1 MDRRAHKLLPCR
13 GLMERTLLQRRE
25 TSPIRIAAIQDSAAI
40 TDTAPTRGSERPAR
54 KPGSS
59 HTEFD
64 IIYFWYE
71 PKHKPQRGDLSRGL
85 PRSKDT
91 CAPPPASRRCM
102 HTTTGSSTAVQRY
115 PRTTVNFAPI
125 FPPSRAD
132 SRRAAGADR
141 AARPADAHVARGGRA
156 LGSGR
161 PTWWADWRCHR
172 GQLWRL
178 RL

>member
-1 MDRRAHKLLPCR
+1 MRPESAWPAGFPPNLLIDSFVLSFIHAPRSDPSLHTSCALLIPSPAALSELSSGGLRLDRRAHKLLPCR

-71 PKHKPQRGDLSRGL
+71 PKPSLNVLDLSRGL

-91 CAPPPASRRCM
+91 CAQPPASRRCM
-102 HTTTGSSTAVQRY
+102 HHY
-115 PRTTVNFAPI
+115 WI
-125 FPPSRAD
+125 
-132 SRRAAGADR
+132 
-141 AARPADAHVARGGRA
+141 
-156 LGSGR
+156 
-161 PTWWADWRCHR
+161 
-172 GQLWRL
+172 
-178 RL
+178 

>member
-1 MDRRAHKLLPCR
+1 MEVNPVCEGAAGGVAVTAAILPLASPAAALSELSSGGLRLDRRAHKLLPCR

-54 KPGSS
+54 EPGSS

-102 HTTTGSSTAVQRY
+102 HHY
-115 PRTTVNFAPI
+115 WI
-125 FPPSRAD
+125 
-132 SRRAAGADR
+132 
-141 AARPADAHVARGGRA
+141 
-156 LGSGR
+156 
-161 PTWWADWRCHR
+161 
-172 GQLWRL
+172 
-178 RL
+178 

>member
-1 MDRRAHKLLPCR
+1 MDRRAHKLLVLPCR

-71 PKHKPQRGDLSRGL
+71 PKPSLNVLDLSRGL

-91 CAPPPASRRCM
+91 CAQPPASRRCM

-115 PRTTVNFAPI
+115 PRTTVRLTYEYVLSTAAAAMEHTP
-125 FPPSRAD
+125 
-132 SRRAAGADR
+132 RAAMCRVLHDSYCTAVR
-141 AARPADAHVARGGRA
+141 STEITTAVRN
-156 LGSGR
+156 
-161 PTWWADWRCHR
+161 
-172 GQLWRL
+172 
-178 RL
+178 